1 MGTSQNKTVC
11 TSHPLSSMG
20 YVLFLT
26 GSSYGG
32 TKLLGWGG
40 GGIKFHF
47 NLKLTKIMLKRAI
60 KAVSL
65 PILSVIVDLVLGPFY
80 MKVGDPR

>member
-11 TSHPLSSMG
+11 TCHPLSSMG

-40 GGIKFHF
+40 GGINFHF
-47 NLKLTKIMLKRAI
+47 NLKLAKC
-60 KAVSL
+60 
-65 PILSVIVDLVLGPFY
+65 
-80 MKVGDPR
+80 